1 MKNTHLTSD
10 FLELYALNRI
20 DGAAEAQVEEHLL
33 VCGRCMHRMERIE
46 QKILIIQTALAADV
60 ASLAV

>member
-20 DGAAEAQVEEHLL
+20 DGAAEAKVEEHLL
-33 VCGRCMHRMERIE
+33 VCDRCMHRMERIE
-46 QKILIIQTALAADV
+46 QKILIIQTALAADL
-60 ASLAV
+60 ASLGV